1 MDRTLA
7 KSSFVLLALGLWIL
21 ACGASPAED
30 DDPNALH
37 GTLVHSAF
45 QDKVEALNNPNFF
58 TEHAF
63 RETEVP
69 GAPGADL
76 AGL

>member
-1 MDRTLA
+1 MA
-7 KSSFVLLALGLWIL
+7 HPKSNRFSLTPKIYEMRFIGGNIVEQVRYRKLLR
-21 ACGASPAED
+21 EET
-30 DDPNALH
+30 NE
-37 GTLVHSAF
+37 TEN
-45 QDKVEALNNPNFF
+45 VEPLNNPNFF

-69 GAPGADL
+69 GVPGADL